1 MNAAR
6 AGDMAGGAMPAVP
19 ACGTSPGIWSW
30 ALSVQFLL
38 GMAVNRLGRPSQA
51 TGAAR
56 AARTVFLV
64 AHVVIALGMAAGA
77 VMVIRAG
84 AGPRSRWRLET
95 WGAAA
100 IAVTIA
106 AGILT
111 MVTKS
116 NWWSYVLAL
125 GFIASLLTY
134 GGLLVRVRPSRPPA
148 G

>member
-1 MNAAR
+1 MRPGPATWPAGPCRPGRTGVRHLAR
-6 AGDMAGGAMPAVP
+6 HMVMGL
-19 ACGTSPGIWSW
+19 T
-30 ALSVQFLL
+30 VQFLL
-38 GMAVNRLGRPSQA
+38 GMAVNLLGLPSQA

-56 AARTVFLV
+56 AASTVFLV